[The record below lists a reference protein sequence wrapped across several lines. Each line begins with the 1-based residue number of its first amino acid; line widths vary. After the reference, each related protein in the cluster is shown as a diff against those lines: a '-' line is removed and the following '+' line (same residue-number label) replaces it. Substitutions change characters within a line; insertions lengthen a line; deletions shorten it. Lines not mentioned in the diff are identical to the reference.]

1 MDLKDKVA
9 VITGASGAIGAAC
22 AHQMAAA
29 GAKIRRRSRRRPGP
43 LAGPGTRS
51 SRTGDSEEFRV
62 GRIQVRPTQAE
73 WRVRAQGLG
82 A

>member
-1 MDLKDKVA
+1 ML
-9 VITGASGAIGAAC
+9 
-22 AHQMAAA
+22 Q
-29 GAKIRRRSRRRPGP
+29 IRLGVCDPGPGPRRRPGP